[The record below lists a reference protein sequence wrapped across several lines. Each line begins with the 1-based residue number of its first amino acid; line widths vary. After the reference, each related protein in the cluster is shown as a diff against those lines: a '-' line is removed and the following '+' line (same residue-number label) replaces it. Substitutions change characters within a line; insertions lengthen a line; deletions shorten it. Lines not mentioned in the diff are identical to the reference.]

1 MNVRR
6 ASPTLDCYP
15 ALAGE
20 RRVALV
26 IGNGAYRHTTRFPNP
41 AKDAHAIAA
50 KLTMLGFEVVG
61 GAENG
66 IDCDRSGRQSL
77 EEGDEIAHLL
87 VGEAERLEDTLAVG
101 MQAVEV
107 DG

>member
-1 MNVRR
+1 MSGPAMNVRR
-6 ASPTLDCYP
+6 ASPPLDCYP

-41 AKDAHAIAA
+41 ANDAHAIAA

-66 IDCDRSGRQSL
+66 IDLDYGAMARHLRSAIRGRVS
-77 EEGDEIAHLL
+77 D
-87 VGEAERLEDTLAVG
+87 
-101 MQAVEV
+101 V
-107 DG
+107 DGV